1 MIMYSVITDS
11 CRVITI
17 LIIEIKPA
25 LSCWT
30 QPSQVL
36 RSAVDARGGME
47 TLWPA
52 LQLVYMTRAS
62 TYRDALKSFIQ
73 GYQELR
79 CSAGHGNERRI

>member
-1 MIMYSVITDS
+1 MQMKLT
-11 CRVITI
+11 
-17 LIIEIKPA
+17 
-25 LSCWT
+25 
-30 QPSQVL
+30 
-36 RSAVDARGGME
+36 AVDDARGGME

-62 TYRDALKSFIQ
+62 AFRDALKSFIQ